1 MRLAGM
7 NMERVMSLV
16 EVKVPDIGDF
26 KEVEVIE
33 VLVKPGDRVA
43 VDQSLITV
51 ESDKASMEI
60 PCNQA
65 GVVREL
71 KVKVGDKVA
80 EGSLVLMLETE
91 GDAQQAAPSAAPAA
105 AAPAA
110 APAPAPAAAA
120 PAPAAAPAGLIN
132 VEVPDIGDFKE
143 VEVIELLVKPGDT
156 VAVDQ
161 SLITVES
168 DKASMEIPS
177 NQAGVVKELKV
188 KIGDKVSKGTPLLVL
203 EGQGASAPAAAAPA
217 PAPAAAAPSAPAPT
231 AASFSG
237 TADIECETLVLGAG
251 PGGYTA
257 AFRAADLGQ
266 KVVMVERYPSLGGV
280 CLNVGCIP
288 SKALLHAAK
297 VITEAE
303 EMSHFGV
310 KMSAPE
316 IELDGLR
323 GWKESVVKKLTG
335 GLSGLAKA
343 RKVQVVQ
350 GKAAFSSPNTLTV
363 ETAEGSKTIAF
374 KNAIIA
380 AGSSVARIPGFPYDD
395 PRLIDSTGA
404 LELRQIPKRML
415 VIGGG
420 IIGLEMACVYDAL
433 GTKISVVEF
442 LDGLIPSADRDIVKP
457 LQKRIEKRYEG
468 IYLKTK
474 VTKLEARPD
483 GLLATFEGENAPA
496 EPQLYDMVLMAV
508 GRRPNGKEIG
518 ADKAGVIVSER
529 GFVPVDKQQRTNVGH
544 IFAIGDICGDP
555 MLAHKAT
562 NEAKVAAEVIAG
574 HKVEFD
580 AMTIPSVAYT
590 DPEVAWM
597 GLTENDAKAQGIPY
611 EKANFPWAA
620 SGRALAMG
628 RDDGVTKLLWDP
640 ATKRIIGA
648 GIVGV
653 NAGELLAETVLA
665 MEMGAD
671 LEDIA
676 LTVHAHPTLSE
687 TSMFAAEMGL
697 GVITDLYV
705 PKKK

>member
-1 MRLAGM
+1 
-7 NMERVMSLV
+7 MSL
-16 EVKVPDIGDF
+16 
-26 KEVEVIE
+26 
-33 VLVKPGDRVA
+33 
-43 VDQSLITV
+43 
-51 ESDKASMEI
+51 MEI
-60 PCNQA
+60 
-65 GVVREL
+65 
-71 KVKVGDKVA
+71 K
-80 EGSLVLMLETE
+80 
-91 GDAQQAAPSAAPAA
+91 
-105 AAPAA
+105 
-110 APAPAPAAAA
+110 
-120 PAPAAAPAGLIN
+120 
-132 VEVPDIGDFKE
+132 VPDIGDFKE

-156 VAVDQ
+156 VKPEQ

-177 NQAGVVKELKV
+177 SHAGVVKELKV
-188 KIGDKVSKGTPLLVL
+188 KLGDKVAEGSLILML
-203 EGQGASAPAAAAPA
+203 EASDAAVSAAPAAAPAVAPA
-217 PAPAAAAPSAPAPT
+217 AAPAAPAPTPAPAASA
-231 AASFSG
+231 FSG
-237 TADIECETLVLGAG
+237 SVDIECDTLVLGAG

-266 KVVMVERYPSLGGV
+266 RVVLVERYATLGGV

-303 EMSHFGV
+303 EMSHLGI
-310 KMSAPE
+310 KLGQPQIDIDA
-316 IELDGLR
+316 LR
-323 GWKESVVKKLTG
+323 GWKESVIKKLTG

-350 GKAAFSSPNTLTV
+350 GKGGFTSPTTLSV
-363 ETAEGSKTIAF
+363 ETPEGTKTIGF

-380 AGSSVARIPGFPYDD
+380 AGSSVAKIPGFPYDD

-433 GTKISVVEF
+433 GSKVTVVEF
-442 LDGLIPSADRDIVKP
+442 ADGLIPAADRDIVKP
-457 LQKRIEKRYEG
+457 LQKRIEKRYEA

-474 VTKLEARPD
+474 VTKLEARAN
-483 GLLATFEGENAPA
+483 GLLASFEGEGAPS
-496 EPQLYDMVLMAV
+496 EPQMYDMVLLAV
-508 GRRPNGKEIG
+508 GRRPNGKDIA
-518 ADKAGVIVSER
+518 ADKAGVIVNER
-529 GFVPVDKQQRTNVGH
+529 GFIPVDKQQRTNVPH

-574 HKVEFD
+574 HKVAFD

-590 DPEVAWM
+590 DPEIAWM
-597 GLTENDAKAQGIPY
+597 GVTETEAKAKGIPF
-611 EKANFPWAA
+611 EKASFPWAA

-640 ATKRIIGA
+640 TTKRIIGA

-671 LEDIA
+671 LEDLA

-687 TSMFAAEMGL
+687 TPMFAAEMGL
-697 GVITDLYV
+697 GSITDLYI
-705 PKKK
+705 PKK

>member
-1 MRLAGM
+1 
-7 NMERVMSLV
+7 MSA
-16 EVKVPDIGDF
+16 
-26 KEVEVIE
+26 IE
-33 VLVKPGDRVA
+33 IK
-43 VDQSLITV
+43 
-51 ESDKASMEI
+51 
-60 PCNQA
+60 
-65 GVVREL
+65 
-71 KVKVGDKVA
+71 
-80 EGSLVLMLETE
+80 
-91 GDAQQAAPSAAPAA
+91 
-105 AAPAA
+105 
-110 APAPAPAAAA
+110 
-120 PAPAAAPAGLIN
+120 
-132 VEVPDIGDFKE
+132 VPDIGDFKE

-156 VAVDQ
+156 LQLEQ

-177 NQAGVVKELKV
+177 NAAGVVKSLLV
-188 KIGDKVSKGTPLLVL
+188 KIGDKVAEGSPLLIL
-203 EGQGASAPAAAAPA
+203 EAAEAAAPTAPAPASPPTPAPASTPAVAASPIAAAAPVA
-217 PAPAAAAPSAPAPT
+217 SVAAPVAS
-231 AASFSG
+231 SFSG
-237 TADIECETLVLGAG
+237 SADIECDTLVLGAG

-266 KVVMVERYPSLGGV
+266 KVVLVERYSTLGGV

-310 KMSAPE
+310 KLGKPE
-316 IELDGLR
+316 IDLNSLR
-323 GWKESVVKKLTG
+323 GWKESVINKLTG

-350 GKAAFSSPNTLTV
+350 GKGAFTSSNSLSV
-363 ETAEGSKTIAF
+363 ETAEGAKTIAF

-380 AGSSVARIPGFPYDD
+380 AGSSVVKIPGFPYDD
-395 PRLIDSTGA
+395 PRLVDSTGA

-433 GTKISVVEF
+433 GSKVSVVEF
-442 LDGLIPSADRDIVKP
+442 ADGLIPAADRDIVKP
-457 LQKRIEKRYEG
+457 LQKRIEKRYEA
-468 IYLKTK
+468 IMLKTK
-474 VTKLEARPD
+474 VTKLEARAN
-483 GLLATFEGENAPA
+483 GLLASFEGDNAPA
-496 EPQLYDMVLMAV
+496 EPQLYDMVLLAV
-508 GRRPNGKEIG
+508 GRRPNGKDIA
-518 ADKAGVIVSER
+518 ADKAGVIVNER
-529 GFVPVDKQQRTNVGH
+529 GFIPVDRQQRTNVPN

-574 HKVEFD
+574 HKVAFD

-590 DPEVAWM
+590 DPEIAWM
-597 GLTENDAKAQGIPY
+597 GVTEAEAKAKGIPF

-640 ATKRIIGA
+640 TTKRIIGA

-671 LEDIA
+671 LEDLA

-687 TSMFAAEMGL
+687 TPMFAAEMGL
-697 GVITDLYV
+697 GSITDLFI
-705 PKKK
+705 PAKK

>member
-1 MRLAGM
+1 
-7 NMERVMSLV
+7 MSL
-16 EVKVPDIGDF
+16 
-26 KEVEVIE
+26 
-33 VLVKPGDRVA
+33 
-43 VDQSLITV
+43 
-51 ESDKASMEI
+51 MEI
-60 PCNQA
+60 
-65 GVVREL
+65 
-71 KVKVGDKVA
+71 K
-80 EGSLVLMLETE
+80 
-91 GDAQQAAPSAAPAA
+91 
-105 AAPAA
+105 
-110 APAPAPAAAA
+110 
-120 PAPAAAPAGLIN
+120 
-132 VEVPDIGDFKE
+132 VPDIGDFKE

-156 VAVDQ
+156 VKAEQ

-177 NQAGVVKELKV
+177 SASGVVKELKV
-188 KIGDKVSKGTPLLVL
+188 KLGDKIAEGSLILML
-203 EGQGASAPAAAAPA
+203 EANDAAASAAPAAAPAATPATAPVTAASA
-217 PAPAAAAPSAPAPT
+217 PVASATTAAPAAANFA
-231 AASFSG
+231 G
-237 TADIECETLVLGAG
+237 KADIDCDTLVLGAG

-266 KVVMVERYPSLGGV
+266 SVVLIERYPSLGGV

-310 KMSAPE
+310 KLGKAE
-316 IELDGLR
+316 IDLDALR
-323 GWKESVVKKLTG
+323 GWKESVIGKLTG

-350 GKAAFSSPNTLTV
+350 GKAAFSSSNTIDV
-363 ETAEGSKTIAF
+363 ETPEGKKTIAF
-374 KNAIIA
+374 RNAIIA
-380 AGSSVARIPGFPYDD
+380 AGSSVVKIPGFPYED

-433 GTKISVVEF
+433 GSKVSVVEF
-442 LDGLIPSADRDIVKP
+442 ADGLIPAADRDIVKP
-457 LQKRIEKRYEG
+457 LQKRIEKRYEAVM
-468 IYLKTK
+468 LKTK
-474 VTKLEARPD
+474 VTKLEARAN
-483 GLLATFEGENAPA
+483 GLLATFEGDAAPA
-496 EPQLYDMVLMAV
+496 EPQLYDMVLLAV
-508 GRRPNGKEIG
+508 GRRPNGKEIA
-518 ADKAGVIVSER
+518 ADKAGVIVNER
-529 GFVPVDKQQRTNVGH
+529 GFIPVDKQQRTNVPH

-562 NEAKVAAEVIAG
+562 NEAKIAAEVIGG
-574 HKVEFD
+574 HKVAFD

-590 DPEVAWM
+590 DPEIAWM
-597 GLTENDAKAQGIPY
+597 GLTENEAKAKGIPF
-611 EKANFPWAA
+611 EKASFPWAA

-628 RDDGVTKLLWDP
+628 RDDGLTKLLWDP
-640 ATKRIIGA
+640 TTKRIIGA

-671 LEDIA
+671 LEDLA

-687 TSMFAAEMGL
+687 TPMFAAEMGL
-697 GVITDLYV
+697 GSITDLYL

>member
-1 MRLAGM
+1 
-7 NMERVMSLV
+7 MSLV
-16 EVKVPDIGDF
+16 EIKVPDIGDF

-33 VLVKPGDRVA
+33 LLVKVGDVVK

-60 PCNQA
+60 PCN
-65 GVVREL
+65 
-71 KVKVGDKVA
+71 
-80 EGSLVLMLETE
+80 M
-91 GDAQQAAPSAAPAA
+91 
-105 AAPAA
+105 
-110 APAPAPAAAA
+110 
-120 PAPAAAPAGLIN
+120 
-132 VEVPDIGDFKE
+132 
-143 VEVIELLVKPGDT
+143 
-156 VAVDQ
+156 
-161 SLITVES
+161 
-168 DKASMEIPS
+168 
-177 NQAGVVKELKV
+177 AGVVKELKV
-188 KIGDKVSKGTPLLVL
+188 KIGDKVAEGSVVLMLEAQASISSTPVAP
-203 EGQGASAPAAAAPA
+203 QNAAPAATTTSTAAQTTTQAVPQTTAQATAAPQ
-217 PAPAAAAPSAPAPT
+217 
-231 AASFSG
+231 ASLFEG
-237 TADIECETLVLGAG
+237 HADIECDTLVLGAG

-266 KVVMVERYPSLGGV
+266 KVVLVERYPTLGGV

-310 KMSAPE
+310 KMGKPE
-316 IELDGLR
+316 IALDDLR
-323 GWKESVVKKLTG
+323 GWKDGVIKKLTG
-335 GLSGLAKA
+335 GLTGLAKA

-350 GKAAFSSPNTLTV
+350 GKAAFSSSHTLTV
-363 ETAEGSKTIAF
+363 ATVEGNKVVKF
-374 KNAIIA
+374 KHAIIA
-380 AGSSVARIPGFPYDD
+380 AGSSVVKIPGFPYDD
-395 PRLIDSTGA
+395 ARLIDSTGA

-433 GTKISVVEF
+433 GSKVTVVEF
-442 LDGLIPSADRDIVKP
+442 ADGLIPAADRDIVKP
-457 LQKRIEKRYEG
+457 LQKRIEKRYEA

-474 VTKLEARPD
+474 VTKLEARAN
-483 GLLATFEGENAPA
+483 GLLASFEGDAAPA

-508 GRRPNGKEIG
+508 GRRPNGREID
-518 ADKAGVIVSER
+518 ADKAGVIVNER
-529 GFVPVDKQQRTNVGH
+529 GFIPVDKQQRTNVSH

-574 HKVEFD
+574 HKVAFD

-590 DPEVAWM
+590 DPEIAWM
-597 GLTENDAKAQGIPY
+597 GVTETEAKAKGIAY
-611 EKANFPWAA
+611 EKASFPWAA

-640 ATKRIIGA
+640 ETKRIIGA

-671 LEDIA
+671 LEDLA

-687 TSMFAAEMGL
+687 TPMFAAEMGL
-697 GVITDLYV
+697 GSITDLYI
-705 PKKK
+705 PKK